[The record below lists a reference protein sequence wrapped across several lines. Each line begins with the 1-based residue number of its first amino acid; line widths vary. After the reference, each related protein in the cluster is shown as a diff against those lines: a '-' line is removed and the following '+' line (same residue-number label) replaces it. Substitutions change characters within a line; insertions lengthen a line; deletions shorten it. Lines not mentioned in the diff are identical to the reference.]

1 MSSSFFSSMDA
12 ETRQL
17 FLTLQQEDL
26 EDIRTGD
33 TDRKNPRMP
42 SDSQVAFRL
51 YESELRSLSTSFS
64 EHTSAIRQSQRSLN
78 GTHSPV
84 NQGSGVMPALSNKR
98 KLQEADEVMPSI
110 ETIIDL
116 TTLVSP
122 SPEASPE
129 PDLSSSDGDFH
140 EEKNACVACLTDMDE
155 EETFHAPCGHDYCH
169 DCIGELFEACL
180 TSEFQFPPKCCG
192 EPMPI
197 DTDHDAIPAEL
208 MKKVKDKAIEL
219 STPNRTYCRQLT
231 CSTFIPKENI
241 KDDVAT
247 CAEHEDYACKEDE
260 ATQELL
266 KLAGENLWQRCPT
279 CRALVER
286 QDGCPHMTNLAISLP
301 LHSSILLSMRRSM
314 DKIPRLFLMRGM
326 KSDALLKRITKMK
339 SMICMTA

>member
-1 MSSSFFSSMDA
+1 
-12 ETRQL
+12 
-17 FLTLQQEDL
+17 
-26 EDIRTGD
+26 
-33 TDRKNPRMP
+33 
-42 SDSQVAFRL
+42 
-51 YESELRSLSTSFS
+51 
-64 EHTSAIRQSQRSLN
+64 
-78 GTHSPV
+78 
-84 NQGSGVMPALSNKR
+84 
-98 KLQEADEVMPSI
+98 
-110 ETIIDL
+110 
-116 TTLVSP
+116 
-122 SPEASPE
+122 
-129 PDLSSSDGDFH
+129 
-140 EEKNACVACLTDMDE
+140 CVACLTDMDE

-197 DTDHDAIPAEL
+197 EKNHDAIPAEL

-247 CAEHEDYACKEDE
+247 CPKCLATTCILCKGAEHEDYACKEDE

-286 QDGCPHMTNLAISLP
+286 HDGCPHMTC
-301 LHSSILLSMRRSM
+301 H
-314 DKIPRLFLMRGM
+314 
-326 KSDALLKRITKMK
+326 
-339 SMICMTA
+339 CTAQFCYLCGGVWTGSHAC